1 MLPNIIE
8 EERMNLRA
16 YPNGHLPLAKRV
28 QIAGEIKD
36 PETINKIFLAC
47 CKFAFAELHI
57 NDNLLWGILKKT
69 EHTLYKKGINDF
81 GLIYEQNKNYLESI
95 DKWPLS
101 SLALACLSLCQS
113 LDTGAAGILNIEE
126 YEGQDDNIYDWEDWN
141 ADFFASNAYSG
152 GNPFLNE
159 GSIQKRIEF
168 WDYYLETALK
178 IYHSPGRMVDDEI
191 KEGILESTAIIRSK
205 DYNDSFLYAKIKEV
219 IELVLQDLKESE
231 AGFDWTRIEI
241 EGQDIGGIG
250 MKGFYVSNG
259 NERNRFELTY
269 YLYDGDLSTV
279 KLMDKVKK
287 HIYEQSPNEGTWFSY
302 ILTIYPD
309 RTYKV
314 VYNFDHPEIFSDKA
328 PDLEPFVEEF
338 KKYPRLQ
345 DFTPQWW
352 QDIIKNKGLQYRS
365 L

>member
-1 MLPNIIE
+1 MLSNIIE
-8 EERMNLRA
+8 QERINLST
-16 YPNGHLPLAKRV
+16 YPDGHLPLAKRV
-28 QIAGEIKD
+28 RIAGEIKD

-47 CKFAFAELHI
+47 CKFAFTKLHI
-57 NDNLLWGILKKT
+57 NDNLLLDILKKAGR
-69 EHTLYKKGINDF
+69 TLYEKEINDF
-81 GLIYEQNKNYLESI
+81 GLIYEQNKNYLESM

-101 SLALACLSLCQS
+101 GVAMACLSLCRS
-113 LDTGAAGILNIEE
+113 LDTGSAGILNMEE

-178 IYHSPGRMVDDEI
+178 IYRSPDRIADSEVKG
-191 KEGILESTAIIRSK
+191 GIAESTDIIRSK
-205 DYNDSFLYAKIKEV
+205 DYNDSFLHSKIKEV
-219 IELVLQDLKESE
+219 IDLVLQDLKESK
-231 AGFDWTRIEI
+231 AGSDWIRIEI
-241 EGQDIGGIG
+241 EGQDIGGMG
-250 MKGFYVSNG
+250 MKGFYFSND

-269 YLYDGDLSTV
+269 YLYDGDLSAV

-302 ILTIYPD
+302 LLTIYPD
-309 RTYKV
+309 QTYSV
-314 VYNFDHPEIFSDKA
+314 AYNFDDPKIFSDKA
-328 PDLEPFVEEF
+328 PNLEPFVGEF

-352 QDIIKNKGLQYRS
+352 QDIIKNQGLQYRS